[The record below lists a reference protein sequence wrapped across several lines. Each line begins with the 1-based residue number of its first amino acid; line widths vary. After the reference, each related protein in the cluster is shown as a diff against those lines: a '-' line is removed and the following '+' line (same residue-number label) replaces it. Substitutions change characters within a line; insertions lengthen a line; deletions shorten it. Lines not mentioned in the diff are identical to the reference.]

1 MTSDPESTAPS
12 AASPRRP
19 RRAAVMIVKDE
30 ARCLARCLASVR
42 PLVDHVIVLDTGSTD
57 ATVEIALAAGA
68 QVERFSWCDDFSAA
82 RNAALACSDADWNL
96 IIDADEA
103 VTAAPV
109 FEDPAFLAAEPFIG
123 VVRIDSPVEVG
134 GGPGIVRSW
143 VSRLLPRGVRYAG
156 RIHEQPVSDHPRVRV
171 GLTLAHD
178 GYLPSQLETKSGRN
192 EALLLTAI
200 KDSPDD
206 AYLWYQLGRTYDA
219 GGRYDAALITFGEA
233 LRLSG
238 GDEAYRHGLVVRTL
252 HAMKGAGAL
261 EQGLALLQA
270 EERNWSQSADF
281 CFVAGDLYLECAS
294 RDQANALTRWLPQAE
309 ASWLRCLEIGERD
322 DLDGAMAGRGGYM
335 AAHNLAALYET
346 FGLCDQAVRY
356 HALTQSLRLALSES
370 LDRTTG

>member
-1 MTSDPESTAPS
+1 
-12 AASPRRP
+12 
-19 RRAAVMIVKDE
+19 MIVKDE

-68 QVERFSWCDDFSAA
+68 QVERFTWCDDFSAA

-156 RIHEQPVSDHPRVRV
+156 RIHEQPVSDRSRMRV

-178 GYLPSQLETKSGRN
+178 GYLPLQLETKSGRN
-192 EALLLTAI
+192 EALLLAAI

-219 GGRYDAALITFGEA
+219 GGRYDAAVITFGEA

-270 EERNWSQSADF
+270 EERNWSQSPDF

-370 LDRTTG
+370 LGRTTG